1 MSVVSMPV
9 APLSI
14 DSQLV
19 LFSQIGL
26 LLGLAVVL
34 GRLALRMGMPA
45 LVGELLAGVVLGPS
59 VLGALAPAAE
69 RALFPADAAQVH
81 LLDAV
86 GQLGVLLLVAV
97 TGMHLDMSM
106 VRRRLRS
113 TVAVSGSGLVVPLGL
128 GIALGLLLPASVRG
142 ATTSAAA
149 FALFLGVAMC
159 VSAIPVIAKA
169 LLEMRLL
176 HRDIGQLILG
186 AAAIDDIIGWMLLS
200 VATATATA
208 TVSARHVLLG
218 FGAVALA
225 LLVAW
230 VVGRPLVNGS
240 YRLIARRVPE
250 EQRPAA
256 AIGTAVTLVF
266 LFAAGSS
273 LLRLEAV
280 LGALFCGLLI
290 GASSQVELGW
300 FQPLRTLVMSVLAPL
315 FFATVGLRMNLVAL
329 SRPSVLGVA
338 VLVLAIAVVGKFAGV
353 YLGAR
358 LVRLGHWSGLALAAG
373 LNARG
378 VIEVV
383 VAFVGL
389 RSGVLTPE
397 LFTTIVVVAIITSL
411 MAPPTLRYATARIPV
426 THLERQR
433 EDALRF

>member
-97 TGMHLDMSM
+97 TGMHLDLSM

-300 FQPLRTLVMSVLAPL
+300 
-315 FFATVGLRMNLVAL
+315 
-329 SRPSVLGVA
+329 
-338 VLVLAIAVVGKFAGV
+338 
-353 YLGAR
+353 
-358 LVRLGHWSGLALAAG
+358 
-373 LNARG
+373 
-378 VIEVV
+378 
-383 VAFVGL
+383 
-389 RSGVLTPE
+389 
-397 LFTTIVVVAIITSL
+397 
-411 MAPPTLRYATARIPV
+411 
-426 THLERQR
+426 
-433 EDALRF
+433 